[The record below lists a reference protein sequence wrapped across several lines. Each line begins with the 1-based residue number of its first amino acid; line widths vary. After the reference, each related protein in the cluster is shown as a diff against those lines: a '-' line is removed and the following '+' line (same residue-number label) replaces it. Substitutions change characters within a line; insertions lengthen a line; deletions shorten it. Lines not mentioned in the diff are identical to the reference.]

1 MVVKVCITLRGRLF
15 DFWAG
20 MGGGGGGGEEV
31 GGMRV
36 CVISEKNIPQ
46 TDSQEKKSLV
56 RKYLG
61 K

>member
-1 MVVKVCITLRGRLF
+1 MTFERG
-15 DFWAG
+15 WG
-20 MGGGGGGGEEV
+20 VGEGGGEEV